1 MVSVRKEL
9 SNYWAFLVIFLLLKM
24 KEENLME
31 VFLVEVTADYE
42 DKTIGVA
49 SSREK
54 AEEMLETYRESGSY
68 YQLQCEG
75 IREITLDAVYG

>member
-1 MVSVRKEL
+1 
-9 SNYWAFLVIFLLLKM
+9 M
-24 KEENLME
+24 K
-31 VFLVEVTADYE
+31 VFLVEVTEDYE

-54 AEEMLETYRESGSY
+54 AEEMLEIHRESGSY

-75 IREITLDAVYG
+75 IREITLDTVYG